1 MVAIQSGRMPFL
13 FGALISSRLKNREN
27 ERNEANVCSGG
38 SVFFTGSHLQYAVI
52 WTVSKMMPFTFLS
65 TSLDTPPPPTPPPLL
80 LPSPP
85 PFRQTKIP
93 FFFCFYYFFFLF
105 PWGRM
110 TGINRIV
117 PLTASHVHLVPSCNT
132 HVRCATSI
140 SAWKKSIKNS
150 TVSPLNRAGTING
163 RN

>member
-27 ERNEANVCSGG
+27 ERNEPNVCSGG

-65 TSLDTPPPPTPPPLL
+65 TSLDTPPPPTLPPLL

-93 FFFCFYYFFFLF
+93 FFFVFIISSFSF
-105 PWGRM
+105 PEVEWPAS
-110 TGINRIV
+110 TGSFHSLLHTFISFHHVIRTYDAPRPFRLERNR
-117 PLTASHVHLVPSCNT
+117 
-132 HVRCATSI
+132 
-140 SAWKKSIKNS
+140 
-150 TVSPLNRAGTING
+150 
-163 RN
+163 